1 MTRCPGP
8 RAALRVGDRLRLD
21 DRLHTVVGL
30 SGTTVRLVDEA
41 GPASLVQL
49 SHLLAADGFE
59 FVDQADGPPRMPPF
73 ALLDVVPKQEAEKA
87 AAWERHVTEV
97 EFGRPVDAGADVR
110 PRPEYDP
117 ATRTLQEREAAK
129 AAELSAL
136 GWKVSPVTVRRMR
149 KRYREQ
155 GLWGLVDHR
164 ETRLSSPTGRAD
176 ERVVAAVAE
185 VLAAQVGESTG
196 TRGRL
201 RRRVEALLV
210 ERHGPGVV
218 PMPSKSA
225 FYRLVEAVSEG
236 THAFGEATSRRS
248 QARRPQGV
256 FTPSAA
262 CRPGEVVQ
270 IDTTPLD
277 VMVVLDDG
285 VTGRAELT
293 IGVDLATR
301 TICAAV
307 LRPAG
312 TKAVDASLLLAKM
325 LVPEPMRPGWSD
337 ALALSA
343 TLIPHA
349 RLLDIDTRLEQA
361 AAKPVIVPETIG
373 IDHGKV
379 FVSDTFLSACRS
391 LGISVQPSRPATP
404 TDKGV
409 VERTFSSINTLFCQY
424 VAGYTGSNV
433 TRRGDH
439 VEAVWT
445 LAELDDL
452 LQEWIVACWQQ
463 RPHEGLR
470 SPFLP
475 GRAMSP
481 NDAYALLVAR
491 TGYLP
496 LPLCGE
502 DYLELLPVVWRAVN
516 DYGIRIDHRTY
527 NCAELSPL
535 RRRSSGVD
543 AKGGL
548 WEVHYDPYDLSQVW
562 VREARTGQW
571 ITAPWTHRHL
581 VSAPFADFT
590 WRRAR
595 ELLALRG
602 ADDTD
607 QAAVAS
613 IVERLLTRAETGPDR
628 RIAARTRAAL
638 EPARPTP
645 ALPPAPL
652 DEPDDEDENTGVSTP
667 SNVIPFGV
675 FDAFTDGSRL

>member
-1 MTRCPGP
+1 MNPGP
-8 RAALRVGDRLRLD
+8 GLRTALRFGDRLRLD

-30 SGTTVRLVDEA
+30 SGTTVRLADEA
-41 GPASLVQL
+41 GTASLVLL

-59 FVDQADGPPRMPPF
+59 FVGQGEGPPRMPPF
-73 ALLDVVPKQEAEKA
+73 ALMDVVPEQEADRA

-97 EFGRPVDAGADVR
+97 EFGKPTGSTADAA

-117 ATRTLQEREAAK
+117 AARTLQEREVAK

-136 GWKVSPVTVRRMR
+136 GWKVSAITVRRMR

-164 ETRLSSPTGRAD
+164 KTRLSSPTGRAD
-176 ERVVAAVAE
+176 ERVVTAIAE
-185 VLAAQVGESTG
+185 VLAAQVDESTG
-196 TRGRL
+196 TRARL
-201 RRRVEALLV
+201 RRRVEALLA
-210 ERHGPGVV
+210 ERHGPGAVQ
-218 PMPSKSA
+218 MPSKSA

-256 FTPSAA
+256 FTPSSA
-262 CRPGEVVQ
+262 CRPGEMVQ

-285 VTGRAELT
+285 VTGRTELT
-293 IGVDLATR
+293 IGVDVATR

-343 TLIPHA
+343 TLIPHD
-349 RLLDIDTRLEQA
+349 RLLDVDARLEHA

-379 FVSDTFLSACRS
+379 FVSDTFVSACRS

-409 VERTFSSINTLFCQY
+409 VERTFSSINTLFCQH

-433 TRRGDH
+433 TRRGSRI
-439 VEAVWT
+439 EAVWT
-445 LAELDDL
+445 LAELDCL
-452 LQEWIVACWQQ
+452 FQEWIVACWQQ

-481 NDAYALLVAR
+481 NDAYALLVSR

-496 LPLCGE
+496 VPLRGE
-502 DYLELLPVVWRAVN
+502 DYLELLPAVWRSVN
-516 DYGIRIDHRTY
+516 DYGVRIDHRTY
-527 NCAELSPL
+527 NCAELGPL
-535 RRRSSGVD
+535 RRRPSGVD

-562 VREARTGQW
+562 VRDARTGRW

-595 ELLALRG
+595 DLLAMRG
-602 ADDTD
+602 RDDTN
-607 QAAVAS
+607 QAAVAAA
-613 IVERLLTRAETGPDR
+613 VAELLSRAESGPDR

-638 EPARPTP
+638 EPARPVP
-645 ALPPAPL
+645 ALPQTPASE
-652 DEPDDEDENTGVSTP
+652 DTEDETTVLEQP